1 MTPEEMLRAGL
12 DPKAYYPNFDL
23 AAQARAGN
31 IPAETLGA
39 TGATT
44 IKPGTTGVN
53 PLGLGALR
61 QRGRDFLQQG
71 GQMFAGAAPQIN
83 AASQALEKRPL
94 GRMSTLGTAGLMATN
109 QAMQGDVVGALSQG
123 LGGLGGGAVASA
135 LTRGI
140 PGPWGVAA
148 RIGAPIIGAIAG
160 GNILEAITGGLGAKA
175 GESAASPSGPDISVG
190 GIPLTEAARQKMQR
204 ERDVQAQVYS
214 MNALGTAQ
222 RGLDSQALAMGRED
236 TNLRMKAAMPYIEKM
251 SRDNLVNAQAKLAS
265 EGAMYQALG
274 RQAGMFKLAQG
285 AQSETGATLRTA
297 ISQNPYMGATL
308 SAPSISFG

>member
-1 MTPEEMLRAGL
+1 MTPEERLRAGL
-12 DPKAYYPNFDL
+12 DPKAYYSNFDL

-31 IPAETLGA
+31 IPAEALGA

-53 PLGLGALR
+53 PQGLEALR
-61 QRGRDFLQQG
+61 QRGAGLLRQG
-71 GQMFAGAAPQIN
+71 GQMFSGAAPQIN

-94 GRMSTLGTAGLMATN
+94 GRMSTLGTAGLMATG
-109 QAMQGDVVGALSQG
+109 QAMQGDVMGAISQG
-123 LGGLGGGAVASA
+123 LGGLGGGAAASA
-135 LTRGI
+135 LVSKI
-140 PGPWGVAA
+140 PGPLGVAA
-148 RIGAPIIGAIAG
+148 RIGAPIVGAIAG
-160 GNILEAITGGLGAKA
+160 GNMLEAITGGLGAKA
-175 GESAASPSGPDISVG
+175 GESAASPGGPDISAG
-190 GIPLTEAARQKMQR
+190 GIPLTEAARQRLQR

-236 TNLRMKAAMPYIEKM
+236 TNLRMKAAMPYIEKIN
-251 SRDNLVNAQAKLAS
+251 RDNLVNAQAKLAS
-265 EGAMYQALG
+265 EGSMYQALG

-285 AQSETGATLRTA
+285 AQAEAGATLRTA